1 MDARGPPTGPCIPFN
16 MAYCPNCH
24 VAIPKDAVD
33 CDVCGTGF
41 GSDRWLPLDALAQP
55 GQRLALA
62 GLIFK
67 LGLFAVLLPLL
78 GFVLGLLL
86 TQLLPG
92 CECDAS
98 WGCHGCGANGLTEL
112 LYFGGRDGALFALI
126 FVFPA
131 AALLA
136 AGMGLL
142 ARRRA

>member
-1 MDARGPPTGPCIPFN
+1 MDAQGPPPGARIPFN

-24 VAIPKDAVD
+24 VAIAKDAVD

-41 GSDRWLPLDALAQP
+41 GADTWLPLDALAQP
-55 GQRLALA
+55 GQRRILA

-67 LGLFAVLLPLL
+67 LGLLAVLLPLA

-86 TQLLPG
+86 TWLLPG
-92 CECDAS
+92 CQCDAY
-98 WGCHGCGANGLTEL
+98 WGCQGCAANGLTEL
-112 LYFGGRDGALFALI
+112 LYFGGWDGALFALI
-126 FVFPA
+126 YVFPA

-136 AGMGLL
+136 AVMGWL